1 MSDFG
6 VADST
11 RVDDEYDVVVIGAGS
26 SGAVVASR
34 ASEDPRRSV
43 LLVEAGPDYPV
54 LEELPFDLVNSHNNS
69 YTAHDW
75 GFAYQPTAEGR
86 QAPFPRG
93 RVTGGSSAVNTTIA
107 LRGMPEDYD
116 GWAAAGNTEWAW
128 EKVLPAFKR
137 LERDLDFGDRPYH
150 GDSGPISIRRYGW
163 SELTQVHQAWLE
175 AADMLGYPYC
185 EDANDPDGWGAGPH
199 PMNKLGRL
207 RISTAIGYLSAARAR
222 PNLRI
227 MADTMTRRL
236 IVDGGRVR
244 GIEVE
249 RDGRVSTVRGR
260 VVVLAAGSLQTP
272 AILMR
277 SGIGPR
283 DELGRHAIDIVRD
296 VPGVGR
302 NLSDHPALAVAVRAK
317 DPSLLDA
324 DQPIVQTIM
333 RYTAE
338 GSDQRNDLQIE
349 AFSFSPRGGVIDRFA
364 VAAVLE
370 QAYGTGQVTLASA
383 DPAAAPV
390 IEQRFCEDER
400 DMSRLVACFRDCLR
414 FVETGPLAAMIEE
427 VVFPSADRALDDD
440 TIRMLIR
447 RFAASGFHPCAT
459 ARMGPATDTMAVV
472 DQFGRVHAVDGLVV
486 ADASIMPSVPRANTN
501 LTSIMIG
508 ERIGEW
514 FRTEPARYGL

>member
-1 MSDFG
+1 MSDSG
-6 VADST
+6 HT
-11 RVDDEYDVVVIGAGS
+11 DEQYDVLVIGAGS
-26 SGAVVASR
+26 SGAVVAAR
-34 ASEDPRRSV
+34 ASEDPHRSV

-54 LEELPFDLVNSHNNS
+54 LEHLPFDLVNSHNNS

-75 GFAYQPTAEGR
+75 GFAYQATSEGR

-107 LRGMPEDYD
+107 LRGMPEDHD
-116 GWAAAGNTEWAW
+116 SWAAAGNTEWAW

-150 GDSGPISIRRYGW
+150 GDAGPISIRRYAW
-163 SELTQVHQAWLE
+163 DELTQVHQAWLE

-207 RISTAIGYLSAARAR
+207 RVSTAIGYLSAARAR

-227 MADTMTRRL
+227 MAETHTRRL
-236 IVDGGRVR
+236 LVEGGRVA
-244 GIEVE
+244 GVEVE
-249 RDGRVSTVRGR
+249 RQGAVEVLRAKL
-260 VVVLAAGSLQTP
+260 VVLCAGSLQSP

-277 SGIGPR
+277 SGLGPS
-283 DELGRHAIDIVRD
+283 DELARHGIESIRAIE
-296 VPGVGR
+296 GVGR
-302 NLSDHPALAVAVRAK
+302 NLSDHPALAVSVRAK

-349 AFSFSPRGGVIDRFA
+349 AFSFSPRGGALERFA

-370 QAYGTGQVTLASA
+370 QAYSTGRVTLASA
-383 DPAAAPV
+383 DPHDAPV
-390 IEQRFCEDER
+390 VEQHFCEDER
-400 DMSRLVACFRDCLR
+400 DMTRLVSCFKDCLR
-414 FVETGPLAAMIEE
+414 FVETGPLAAMIDE
-427 VVFPSADRALDDD
+427 VIFPAADRTLDDE
-440 TIRMLIR
+440 TVAMLIR

-459 ARMGPATDTMAVV
+459 AKMGPATDQMAVV
-472 DQFGRVHAVDGLVV
+472 DQYGRVHAVEGLVV
-486 ADASIMPSVPRANTN
+486 ADASIMPAVPRANTN

-514 FRTEPARYGL
+514 LRTEPARYGL